1 MAYKGRALHVPLA
14 PHDGTTCSPI
24 NRPGG
29 LQGTDR
35 FGGSGAAPNPCYNDW
50 YIGFI
55 SEFFKTL
62 DPHFSLDYTFLCHRK
77 KSCLC

>member
-35 FGGSGAAPNPCYNDW
+35 FGGSGAAPNPCYNVKKTT
-50 YIGFI
+50 
-55 SEFFKTL
+55 FFL
-62 DPHFSLDYTFLCHRK
+62 
-77 KSCLC
+77 